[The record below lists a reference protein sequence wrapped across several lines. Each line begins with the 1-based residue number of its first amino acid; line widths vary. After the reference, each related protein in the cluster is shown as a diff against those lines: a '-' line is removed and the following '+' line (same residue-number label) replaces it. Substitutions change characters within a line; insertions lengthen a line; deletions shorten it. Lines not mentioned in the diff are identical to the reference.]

1 MSVLVEG
8 GTPQNLEKTL
18 REGPRQIKL
27 NSQDW
32 QPNQQHL
39 FQ

>member
-1 MSVLVEG
+1 MLVVMEG

-27 NSQDW
+27 KSQD
-32 QPNQQHL
+32 
-39 FQ
+39 

>member
-1 MSVLVEG
+1 MEG
-8 GTPQNLEKTL
+8 GTTQKLEKTL

-32 QPNQQHL
+32 QPNQQRL
-39 FQ
+39 FK